1 MKTKEK
7 FNQEA
12 VAYANSCSP
21 IHSKFLI
28 FPSILAALS
37 VISLIFYTIYMHYE
51 ISFVITIYVIVSIAI
66 FSLASAALKASNE
79 IRKVTT
85 YVTAAFVVV
94 EPVSVALIG
103 TRTKINSLYT
113 YAFSIL
119 APTLI
124 LIAILTLFFYLRKE
138 QTDFNKKGLL
148 VCTIITI
155 GICCGTTVL
164 RYDSVFSVFAAIV
177 AYFSPLSI
185 FLPIVAQRKRL
196 FIIIKILNIILLL
209 GLFVFYVDMFLTIF
223 DVTSFNLGV
232 YSQIYKL
239 YSVLHFYVLG
249 PEYHAWICTLFVEA
263 IFEILYPIVL
273 IVNISICNNRL
284 AHFKKSKKDVQE
296 KDKT

>member
-21 IHSKFLI
+21 IHSKLLI

-66 FSLASAALKASNE
+66 FSLASVALKASNE
-79 IRKVTT
+79 IRKVAT

-94 EPVSVALIG
+94 EPVSAALIG

-138 QTDFNKKGLL
+138 QTDFNKKLFHKGLL

-164 RYDSVFSVFAAIV
+164 RYDSLFSSIAAII
-177 AYFSPLSI
+177 AYLSPLSI
-185 FLPIVAQRKRL
+185 FLPIDVLKRL
-196 FIIIKILNIILLL
+196 LFRIVRILNIVLLF
-209 GLFVFYVDMFLTIF
+209 GLFVFYIDMLLSLYNVSFLNI
-223 DVTSFNLGV
+223 GKH
-232 YSQIYKL
+232 SQIYKL
-239 YSVLHFYVLG
+239 YSVLRYYILDPV
-249 PEYHAWICTLFVEA
+249 YNAWVCTLFTEA
-263 IFEILYPIVL
+263 LFEILCPVVL
-273 IVNISICNNRL
+273 LINISICNNQL
-284 AHFKKSKKDVQE
+284 AHFKITENDI
-296 KDKT
+296 